1 MSSWGMNEGSAL
13 TGTFTFTNG
22 SAKVLGNTSAALK
35 TEAETGDVLVGAD
48 GKLYRIT
55 KRSHARTVATSAV
68 TTGTNT
74 FTLAGHGFSTGDE
87 VTYDAGG
94 GTVATGLTDGQR
106 VFVIKTDAND
116 FKVAATAALADVPTP
131 IGITGTGNNDQNFES
146 VGAGDTACTIDRNY
160 EGGTASGETVT
171 RSKFPRNIKLTQ
183 DDGTGHTFQTLGVFG
198 ITDAE
203 STAGIDNIQAIA
215 LKGTSSIGRAFQSGT
230 AHQSAPTVTVAAPFS
245 QITLATANVDTTNNT
260 IRIDNHGFRTG
271 TQLTYNDGTGSA
283 ITNLTVDGTGVGTI
297 FVIAKETDDSG
308 TTFGTLNSNTF
319 AIALS
324 LSAAQA
330 GTALNL
336 GSTGNAT
343 QKIDGV
349 TATGTAVLGS
359 GDTLGEVIRVDI
371 TGAGSA
377 YSSIP
382 AVTLAAPA
390 TETVDMSSGTGGT
403 NIVDASNEIVVSGG
417 FYGAI
422 KTGDKVT
429 YSAPGTAPNTVPTG
443 FTDDTDYFLIKS
455 ANSNKVHIASTRE
468 NALEGTM
475 ITIATGSASGTA
487 HTLIGETPTANAV
500 LGLGMT
506 GNTALDLIGSQ
517 IAHIGWVKKT
527 IGTGGRA
534 GRVHYE
540 TLVAASSISGDS
552 EDLVTPDA

>member
-22 SAKVLGNTSAALK
+22 SAKVLGNTSAVLK

-74 FTLAGHGFSTGDE
+74 FTLAGHGFATGDE
-87 VTYDAGG
+87 VTYNAGG

-116 FKVAATAALADVPTP
+116 FKVAETAALAAVPTP
-131 IGITGTGNNDQNFES
+131 IGITGTGNNAQNFES

-171 RSKFPRNIKLTQ
+171 RSKFPRNVKLTQ
-183 DDGTGHTFQTLGVFG
+183 DDGTGHTFQTLGIFG
-198 ITDAE
+198 MTDAE
-203 STAGIDNIQAIA
+203 STAGIDNIQSVA
-215 LKGTSSIGRAFQSGT
+215 LSGTSSIGRAFQSGT
-230 AHQSAPTVTVAAPFS
+230 AHRTAPAVTVAAPFS

-260 IRIDNHGFRTG
+260 MRIDNHGFRTG

-349 TATGTAVLGS
+349 TATATAILGT
-359 GDTLGEVIRVDI
+359 GDNLGEVTRVDI
-371 TGAGSA
+371 AGAGSA
-377 YSSIP
+377 YSSVP
-382 AVTLAAPA
+382 SVSLAAPA
-390 TETVDMSSGTGGT
+390 TETINLNASGTL
-403 NIVDASNEIVVSGG
+403 VDASADEITGSSG

-422 KTGDKVT
+422 KTGDKIT
-429 YSAPGTAPNTVPTG
+429 YSSGTVAAPTG
-443 FTDDTDYFLIKS
+443 ISNGAYFLIKS
-455 ANSNKVHIASTRE
+455 GTSNKFSLASTRE
-468 NALEGTM
+468 NALEGTK
-475 ITIATGSASGTA
+475 ISLTDDGADGNSTF
-487 HTLIGETPTANAV
+487 IGETPTAVAA
-500 LGLGMT
+500 LGLGVS

-517 IAHIGWVKKT
+517 VAHIGWVKKT

>member
-22 SAKVLGNTSAALK
+22 SAKVLGNTSAVLK

-48 GKLYRIT
+48 GKLYRII

-74 FTLAGHGFSTGDE
+74 FTLAGHGFATGDE

-116 FKVAATAALADVPTP
+116 FKVAATAALAAVPTP

-183 DDGTGHTFQTLGVFG
+183 DDGTGHTFQTLGIFG
-198 ITDAE
+198 MTDAE
-203 STAGIDNIQAIA
+203 STAGIDNIQSVA
-215 LKGTSSIGRAFQSGT
+215 LSGTSSIGRAFQSGT
-230 AHQSAPTVTVAAPFS
+230 AHRTAPAVTVAAPFS

-260 IRIDNHGFRTG
+260 MRIDNHGFRTG

-349 TATGTAVLGS
+349 TATATAILGT
-359 GDTLGEVIRVDI
+359 GDNLGEVTRIDI
-371 TGAGSA
+371 AGAGSA
-377 YSSIP
+377 YSSVP
-382 AVTLAAPA
+382 SVSLAAPA
-390 TETVDMSSGTGGT
+390 TETINLNAAGTA
-403 NIVDASNEIVVSGG
+403 VDASADEITGSSG

-422 KTGDKVT
+422 KTGDKIT
-429 YSAPGTAPNTVPTG
+429 YSSGTVAAPTG
-443 FTDDTDYFLIKS
+443 ISNGAYFLIKS
-455 ANSNKVHIASTRE
+455 GTSNKFSLASTRE
-468 NALEGTM
+468 NALEGTK
-475 ITIATGSASGTA
+475 ISLTDDGADGNSTF
-487 HTLIGETPTANAV
+487 IGETPTAVAA
-500 LGLGMT
+500 LGLGVS

>member
-22 SAKVLGNTSAALK
+22 SANVLGNTSAVLK

-48 GKLYRIT
+48 GKLYRII

-74 FTLAGHGFSTGDE
+74 FTLAGHGFATGDE
-87 VTYDAGG
+87 VTYNAGG

-131 IGITGTGNNDQNFES
+131 IGITGTGNNAQNFES
-146 VGAGDTACTIDRNY
+146 VGACDTACTIDRTY

-171 RSKFPRNIKLTQ
+171 RSKFPRNIKLTK
-183 DDGTGHTFQTLGVFG
+183 DDGTGHTLQTLGIFG

-230 AHQSAPTVTVAAPFS
+230 AHRTAPAVTVAAPFS

-349 TATGTAVLGS
+349 TATATAILGT
-359 GDTLGEVIRVDI
+359 GDNLGEVTRIDI
-371 TGAGSA
+371 AGAGSA

-382 AVTLAAPA
+382 AVTIAAPA
-390 TETVDMSSGTGGT
+390 TETVDMSDGTK
-403 NIVDASNEIVVSGG
+403 IVDGTDEIVVSSG

-429 YSAPGTAPNTVPTG
+429 YAAPGTAPNTVPTG
-443 FTDDTDYFLIKS
+443 FTDDTGYFIIKS
-455 ANSNKVHIASTRE
+455 ANTDKVLIASTRQ
-468 NALEGTM
+468 NALEGTN

>member
-22 SAKVLGNTSAALK
+22 SANVLGNTSAVLK

-74 FTLAGHGFSTGDE
+74 FTLAGHGFATGDE
-87 VTYDAGG
+87 VTYNAGG

-116 FKVAATAALADVPTP
+116 FKVAETAALADASTA
-131 IGITGTGNNDQNFES
+131 IGITGTGNNAQNFES
-146 VGAGDTACTIDRNY
+146 VGACDTACTIDRTY

-171 RSKFPRNIKLTQ
+171 RSKFPRNIKLTK
-183 DDGTGHTFQTLGVFG
+183 DDGTGHTFQTLGIFG
-198 ITDAE
+198 MTDAE
-203 STAGIDNIQAIA
+203 STAGIDNIQSVA
-215 LKGTSSIGRAFQSGT
+215 LSGTSSIGRAFQSGT
-230 AHQSAPTVTVAAPFS
+230 AHRTAPAVTVAAPFS

-349 TATGTAVLGS
+349 TATATAILGT
-359 GDTLGEVIRVDI
+359 GDNLGEVTRIDI
-371 TGAGSA
+371 AGAGSG
-377 YSSIP
+377 YSSVP
-382 AVTLAAPA
+382 SVSLAAPA
-390 TETVDMSSGTGGT
+390 TETVDMSDGTK
-403 NIVDASNEIVVSGG
+403 IVDGTDEIVVSSG

-429 YSAPGTAPNTVPTG
+429 YAAPGTAPNTVPTG
-443 FTDDTDYFLIKS
+443 FTDDTGYFLIKS
-455 ANSNKVHIASTRE
+455 ANTDKVLIASTRQ
-468 NALEGTM
+468 NALEGTN

-487 HTLIGETPTANAV
+487 HTLIGETPTAVAA
-500 LGLGMT
+500 LGLGMS

>member
-22 SAKVLGNTSAALK
+22 SAKVLGNTSAVLK

-48 GKLYRIT
+48 GKLYRII
-55 KRSHARTVATSAV
+55 KKSHARTVATSAV

-74 FTLAGHGFSTGDE
+74 FTLAGHGFATGDE

-116 FKVAATAALADVPTP
+116 FKVAATAALADAGTA
-131 IGITGTGNNDQNFES
+131 IGISGTGNNAQNFES

-183 DDGTGHTFQTLGVFG
+183 DDGTGHTFQTLGIFG
-198 ITDAE
+198 MTDAE

-230 AHQSAPTVTVAAPFS
+230 AHRTAPAVTVAAPFS

-260 IRIDNHGFRTG
+260 MRIDNHGFRTG

-336 GSTGNAT
+336 GSTGNGT

-349 TATGTAVLGS
+349 TATATAILGT
-359 GDTLGEVIRVDI
+359 GDNLGEVTRIDI
-371 TGAGSA
+371 AGAGSA
-377 YSSIP
+377 YSSVP
-382 AVTLAAPA
+382 SVSLAAPA
-390 TETVDMSSGTGGT
+390 TETINLNAAGTA
-403 NIVDASNEIVVSGG
+403 VDASADEITGSSG

-422 KTGDKVT
+422 KSGDKIT
-429 YSAPGTAPNTVPTG
+429 YSSGTVAAPTG
-443 FTDDTDYFLIKS
+443 ISNGAYFLIKS
-455 ANSNKVHIASTRE
+455 GTSNKFSLASTRE
-468 NALEGTM
+468 NALEGTK
-475 ITIATGSASGTA
+475 ISLTDDGADGNSTF
-487 HTLIGETPTANAV
+487 IGETPTAVAS
-500 LGLGMT
+500 LGLGMS

-517 IAHIGWVKKT
+517 VAHIGWVKKT

>member
-22 SAKVLGNTSAALK
+22 SANVLGNTSAVLK

-74 FTLAGHGFSTGDE
+74 FTLAGHGFATGDE
-87 VTYDAGG
+87 VTYNAGG
-94 GTVATGLTDGQR
+94 GAVATGLTDGQR

-131 IGITGTGNNDQNFES
+131 INITGTGNNAQNFES
-146 VGAGDTACTIDRNY
+146 VGACDTACTIDRNY

-171 RSKFPRNIKLTQ
+171 RSKFPRNIKLTK
-183 DDGTGHTFQTLGVFG
+183 DDGTGHTFQTLGIFG
-198 ITDAE
+198 MTDAE
-203 STAGIDNIQAIA
+203 STAGIDNIQSVA
-215 LKGTSSIGRAFQSGT
+215 LSGTSSIGRAFQSGT
-230 AHQSAPTVTVAAPFS
+230 AHRTAPAVTVAAPFS

-283 ITNLTVDGTGVGTI
+283 ITNLTVDGTGAGTI

-349 TATGTAVLGS
+349 TATATAILGT
-359 GDTLGEVIRVDI
+359 GDNLGEVTRIDI
-371 TGAGSA
+371 AGAGSG
-377 YSSIP
+377 YSSVPSVSI
-382 AVTLAAPA
+382 AAPA
-390 TETVDMSSGTGGT
+390 TETINLNAAGTA
-403 NIVDASNEIVVSGG
+403 VDASADEITGSSG

-422 KTGDKVT
+422 KTGDKIT
-429 YSAPGTAPNTVPTG
+429 YNSGTVAAPTG
-443 FTDDTDYFLIKS
+443 ISNGAYFLIKS
-455 ANSNKVHIASTRE
+455 GTSNKFSLASTRE
-468 NALEGTM
+468 NALEGTK
-475 ITIATGSASGTA
+475 ISLTDDGADGNSTF
-487 HTLIGETPTANAV
+487 IGETPTAVAA
-500 LGLGMT
+500 LGLGMS

-517 IAHIGWVKKT
+517 VAHIGWVKKT